1 MPPASPGFV
10 PTVRCWL
17 RIDDAIYDENAIA
30 LAATATVMPILCQ
43 TDRFHPDLF
52 YTDLG
57 LAVAARLGSVTHTAS
72 SQDTHKNRK

>member
-10 PTVRCWL
+10 PKARCWL
-17 RIDDAIYDENAIA
+17 RIDAAIYDENAIT
-30 LAATATVMPILCQ
+30 LAATATVMPSQ
-43 TDRFHPDLF
+43 TDWFHTDLF